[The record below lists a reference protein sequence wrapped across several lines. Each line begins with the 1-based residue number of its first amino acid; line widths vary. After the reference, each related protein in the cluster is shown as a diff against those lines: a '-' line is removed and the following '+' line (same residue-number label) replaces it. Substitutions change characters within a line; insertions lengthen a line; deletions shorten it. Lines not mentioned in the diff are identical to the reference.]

1 MNYPFVKCL
10 NPKRIR
16 NPYTNETLVVPCG
29 HCAACEQRKSDIR
42 TLKCNLECKSHVY
55 CMFVTLTY
63 SWDNI
68 PLMNVYKSSNGVYYA
83 IDSTPRLLRYKGEFN
98 RKIADIDTTD
108 AALSSLIP
116 KVQSP
121 NGISFPYLYKRDL
134 QLFIKRF
141 RKHTTK
147 YSNEK
152 IRYFGSGEYGPVH
165 FRPHYHLLLWFSD
178 ERIFENFEKILY
190 KSWSF
195 GRVDFSLSRGSC
207 AKYTA
212 SYINSSC
219 NLPKIYQTPET
230 KPFSV
235 HSLYLGENI
244 LRSPVQEIYQELE
257 KASFKDSEQKRN
269 LETES
274 LGCRF
279 RNIVQ
284 RCVDIN
290 GINTDVVLWR
300 SLTSFYF
307 PRCRSFSN
315 IGFTERLFSYRTYEL
330 ARKWTQEISPYRQA
344 KKIIEYVY
352 ENWLH
357 GDLNYRVSHFV
368 PEYDN
373 FLKYLFEN
381 QRFSCKKYCRCDKE
395 VFEQM
400 FNSLVNDLY
409 VSRQFFTIQN
419 ELNID
424 SYSLCRLI
432 DKFYK
437 LYDYANLSTSYADQE
452 SLQKQF
458 EYECEDI
465 NIDCFPFF
473 MHNVNYDLSVFKQ
486 SRPFLQYKSNI
497 IQRADRCVKHK
508 ELNDSNLIFNNI

>member
-16 NPYTNETLVVPCG
+16 NPYTNETMVVSCG
-29 HCAACEQRKSDIR
+29 HCIACEQRKSDIR

-68 PLMNVYKSSNGVYYA
+68 PLMNVYKFSNGVHCA
-83 IDSTPRLLRYKGEFN
+83 VDSTPRLKRYKGQFE

-108 AALSSLIP
+108 EALISLLS
-116 KVQSP
+116 KVNSP
-121 NGISFPYLYKRDL
+121 NGFSFPYLYKKDL
-134 QLFIKRF
+134 QLFVKRF
-141 RKHTTK
+141 RKHTLK
-147 YSNEK
+147 YSDEK

-165 FRPHYHLLLWFSD
+165 YRPHFHLLLWFSD
-178 ERIFENFEKILY
+178 ERIFANFEKILY

-219 NLPKIYQTPET
+219 NLPKIYQESQT

-235 HSLYLGENI
+235 HSAFLGEDI
-244 LRSPVQEIYQELE
+244 LRSPVKEIYKELE
-257 KASFKDSEQKRN
+257 KVAFKDSERERN
-269 LETES
+269 LEFDS

-279 RNIVQ
+279 RNIIQ

-290 GINTDVVLWR
+290 GSNTDVVLWR

-307 PRCRSFSN
+307 PRCRGFSN
-315 IGFTERLFSYRTYEL
+315 IGFTERLFAYRTYEI
-330 ARKWTQEISPYRQA
+330 ARSWTQEISPYRQA
-344 KKIIEYVY
+344 KRIIEYVY
-352 ENWLH
+352 ENWLN
-357 GDLNYRVSHFV
+357 GDLDWRVAHFV

-373 FLKYLFEN
+373 LLKYLFEN
-381 QRFSCKKYCRCDKE
+381 QRFSCKKFCRCDKD

-409 VSRQFFTIQN
+409 VSRQFYVLRK

-424 SYSLCRLI
+424 SSTLVRFI

-437 LYDYANLSTSYADQE
+437 LQDYANLSSSYAYQE
-452 SLQKQF
+452 ELQKHY

-465 NIDCFPFF
+465 NVDCFPYF
-473 MHNVNYDLSVFKQ
+473 MHNVNYDISVFTQ
-486 SRPFLQYKSNI
+486 SKPFLQYKSNVV
-497 IQRADRCVKHK
+497 QRAERSVKHK
-508 ELNDSNLIFNNI
+508 ALNDANLIFNNI